1 VNVLPSTPQAG
12 LNPWQKVLWAA
23 FLVALPVTSF
33 PFFPQAIGGEALVR
47 PLSLYPLIL
56 LLPLVTLPALFR
68 KSLPRTLLALIP
80 FIVLALV
87 SSLVSL
93 TQGIEPALGISVEA
107 RVLRAVITLGVGV
120 AIYWTV
126 TLLPRSSQDL
136 RFTLRWLYIGF
147 AIALLWGTLQA
158 VYVVNFS
165 PQYFDK
171 IQHVQDF
178 ISIRK
183 LIRNRVSG
191 MTYEPNWF
199 AEQITFLLLPFL
211 LSSVLSGYTVF
222 RWRWRFLRLEWFLLA
237 WAIALLPFTFS
248 RAGVLNLVVVAFV
261 GVLFLRFPHR
271 GKAAQKAAP
280 SHRFLRPVIEALVL
294 MAAIAGISYYAGTKN
309 EFFTRLWSYWEHKN
323 ATLSGYFDYIG
334 FGARFTYS
342 GTAFRTYEAYPLLG
356 VGLGNYAFYF
366 EQMLPDEPLAETPE
380 VLRLVTPGA
389 GRDRLITSKNFY
401 FRLLSETGILGTVA
415 FFAFLIAVFGNVL
428 YLRLG
433 PDLEA
438 RFWGTAGL
446 LGLIAFLL
454 AAFSYD
460 SFAIP
465 NMWVVF
471 GLGTAAC
478 WVFSQEAQA
487 EMQSAPGAALPLPGS
502 PQASWQKSE

>member
-1 VNVLPSTPQAG
+1 M
-12 LNPWQKVLWAA
+12 NPWQKVLWAA

-56 LLPLVTLPALFR
+56 LLPLVTLPGLFR
-68 KSLPRTLLALIP
+68 KSLPRTLLALVP
-80 FIVLALV
+80 FIVMALV
-87 SSLVSL
+87 SSLLSL
-93 TQGIEPALGISVEA
+93 TQGIEPVLGITVES
-107 RVLRAVITLGVGV
+107 RMLRAVITLGIGV
-120 AIYWTV
+120 AIYLTV
-126 TLLPRSSQDL
+126 ALLPHSSEDL
-136 RFTLRWLYIGF
+136 RFTLRWLYVGF
-147 AIALLWGTLQA
+147 AIALLWGTFQA

-165 PQYFDK
+165 PPYFNR
-171 IQHVQDF
+171 IQHIQDF

-199 AEQITFLLLPFL
+199 AEQITFLLMPFL
-211 LSSVLSGYTVF
+211 LSSVLSGYSAF
-222 RWRWRFLRLEWFLLA
+222 RWRWRFLRVEWFLLA

-248 RAGVLNLVVVAFV
+248 RAGVLNLVVLAFV
-261 GVLFLRFPHR
+261 GVLFLRFPR
-271 GKAAQKAAP
+271 RDKAVKKAP
-280 SHRFLRPVIEALVL
+280 SAHRFLRPVIEALL
-294 MAAIAGISYYAGTKN
+294 LLAAIAGIVYYAGTKN
-309 EFFTRLWSYWEHKN
+309 EFFTRLWNYWEHKN
-323 ATLSGYFDYIG
+323 ATLSGYFDYLG

-342 GTAFRTYEAYPLLG
+342 GTAFRIYEAYPLLG

-366 EQMLPDEPLAETPE
+366 EQLLPDEPLAATPE

-415 FFAFLIAVFGNVL
+415 FFAFLVAVIGNVL

-433 PDLEA
+433 SSQNSH
-438 RFWGTAGL
+438 FWGTAGL
-446 LGLIAFLL
+446 LGVIAFVL
-454 AAFSYD
+454 AAVSFD

-471 GLGTAAC
+471 GLATAAS
-478 WVFSQEAQA
+478 WVFSQEAPG
-487 EMQSAPGAALPLPGS
+487 EKQSAPGTEPGS
-502 PQASWQKSE
+502 AESLPTL

>member
-1 VNVLPSTPQAG
+1 VSTISTTSQSG
-12 LNPWQKVLWAA
+12 LTAWQKVLWAA

-33 PFFPQAIGGEALVR
+33 PFFPQAMGGEALVR

-56 LLPLVTLPALFR
+56 LLPLVTLPGLFR
-68 KSLPRTLLALIP
+68 KSLPRTLLAFVP
-80 FIVLALV
+80 FVALALV

-93 TQGIEPALGISVEA
+93 TQGIEPALGISVDS
-107 RVLRAVITLGVGV
+107 RVFRAVITLGIGIAFYLTAV
-120 AIYWTV
+120 
-126 TLLPRSSQDL
+126 LLPRSSEDL

-147 AIALLWGTLQA
+147 AIAMLWGTLQA

-165 PQYFDK
+165 PQYFNQ
-171 IQHVQDF
+171 IQHFQDF
-178 ISIRK
+178 ISVRK
-183 LIRNRVSG
+183 LIRNRISG

-211 LSSVLSGYTVF
+211 LSSVLSGYSAF
-222 RWRWRFLRLEWFLLA
+222 RWRWRFLRLEWFLFA

-248 RAGVLNLVVVAFV
+248 RAGVLNLVVLVFV
-261 GVLFLRFPHR
+261 GVLFLRLP
-271 GKAAQKAAP
+271 GKAKVAQKPPA
-280 SHRFLRPVIEALVL
+280 SHRFLRPVIEAMIL
-294 MAAIAGISYYAGTKN
+294 MAAIAGIMYYAGTKN

-323 ATLSGYFDYIG
+323 ATLSGYFDYLG

-342 GTAFRTYEAYPLLG
+342 GTAFRMYEAYPLLG

-366 EQMLPDEPLAETPE
+366 EQMLPEEPLADTPE

-389 GRDRLITSKNFY
+389 GRDRLVTSKNFY
-401 FRLLSETGILGTVA
+401 LRLLSETGILGTAA
-415 FFAFLIAVFGNVL
+415 FFAFLIAVLGNLL
-428 YLRLG
+428 YLRLATG
-433 PDLEA
+433 LGV

-454 AAFSYD
+454 AAVSFD

-471 GLGTAAC
+471 GLATAAS
-478 WVFSQEAQA
+478 WIYGQETQA
-487 EMQSAPGAALPLPGS
+487 ENQFVPAAAHNI
-502 PQASWQKSE
+502 PQDDVSIALK

>member
-1 VNVLPSTPQAG
+1 VSALTVPPHAG
-12 LNPWQKVLWAA
+12 LNSWQKVLWAA

-56 LLPLVTLPALFR
+56 LLPLVTVPALFR
-68 KSLPRTLLALIP
+68 KSLPRTLLAFIP

-93 TQGIEPALGISVEA
+93 TQGIEPVLGITVEA

-126 TLLPRSSQDL
+126 SLLPRSSEDL

-147 AIALLWGTLQA
+147 AVALLWGTLQA

-165 PQYFDK
+165 PHYFNQ

-183 LIRNRVSG
+183 LIRNRISG

-211 LSSVLSGYTVF
+211 LSSVLSGYSAF
-222 RWRWRFLRLEWFLLA
+222 RWRWRFLRVEWFLLA

-248 RAGVLNLVVVAFV
+248 RAGVLNMVVVAFI
-261 GVLFLRFPHR
+261 GVLFLRFPR
-271 GKAAQKAAP
+271 TGKAAKKATP
-280 SHRFLRPVIEALVL
+280 SHRFLRPAIEALVL
-294 MAAIAGISYYAGTKN
+294 LAAIAGIVYYAGTKN
-309 EFFTRLWSYWEHKN
+309 EFFARLWSYWEHKN
-323 ATLSGYFDYIG
+323 ASLTGFFDYIG

-342 GTAFRTYEAYPLLG
+342 GTAFRTYEAYPVLG

-366 EQMLPDEPLAETPE
+366 EQMLPDEPLADTPE

-415 FFAFLIAVFGNVL
+415 FFAFLIAIFGNVL

-433 PDLEA
+433 TDPVA

-454 AAFSYD
+454 AAVSYD

-471 GLGTAAC
+471 GLGTAAS
-478 WVFSQEAQA
+478 WVFSQPVPA
-487 EMQSAPGAALPLPGS
+487 EIQSAPEAALPFPDKS
-502 PQASWQKSE
+502 QASWGKSN

>member
-1 VNVLPSTPQAG
+1 LNVLPETPRAG
-12 LNPWQKVLWAA
+12 LNTWQKVLWAA

-56 LLPLVTLPALFR
+56 LLPLVTLPGLFR

-80 FIVLALV
+80 FIVLALA

-93 TQGIEPALGISVEA
+93 TQGIEPVLGITVEA

-120 AIYWTV
+120 AIYLTV
-126 TLLPRSSQDL
+126 ALLPRSSEDL

-147 AIALLWGTLQA
+147 AIALLWGTIQA

-165 PQYFDK
+165 PQYFNK
-171 IQHVQDF
+171 IQHIQDF

-191 MTYEPNWF
+191 LTYEPNWF
-199 AEQITFLLLPFL
+199 AEQISFLLLPFL
-211 LSSVLSGYTVF
+211 LSSVLSGYSAF
-222 RWRWRFLRLEWFLLA
+222 RWRWRFLRVEWFLLA

-248 RAGVLNLVVVAFV
+248 RAGVLNLVVLAFI
-261 GVLFLRFPHR
+261 GVLFLRVPR
-271 GKAAQKAAP
+271 KGKAAKKTAP
-280 SHRFLRPVIEALVL
+280 SHRFLRPVIEALLL
-294 MAAIAGISYYAGTKN
+294 MVAIAGIVYYAGTKN
-309 EFFTRLWSYWEHKN
+309 EFFARLWSYWEHKN
-323 ATLSGYFDYIG
+323 ATLTGFFDYIG

-342 GTAFRTYEAYPLLG
+342 GTAFRTYEAYPVLG

-389 GRDRLITSKNFY
+389 GRERLITSKNFY

-415 FFAFLIAVFGNVL
+415 FFAFLIAVIGDVL

-433 PDLEA
+433 SDPRA

-446 LGLIAFLL
+446 LGIIAFLV
-454 AAFSYD
+454 AAFSFD

-471 GLGTAAC
+471 GLGTAAS

-487 EMQSAPGAALPLPGS
+487 EEQSVPGAERPLPGGS
-502 PQASWQKSE
+502 QTSWQASE

>member
-1 VNVLPSTPQAG
+1 VNLIPATRQAG
-12 LNPWQKVLWAA
+12 LNSWQKVLWAA
-23 FLVALPVTSF
+23 FLAALPVTSF
-33 PFFPQAIGGEALVR
+33 PFFPQAFGGEALVR

-56 LLPLVTLPALFR
+56 LLPLVTLPALLR
-68 KSLPRTLLALIP
+68 KSLPRTLLAIIP

-93 TQGIEPALGISVEA
+93 TQGIEPALGISVDA
-107 RVLRAVITLGVGV
+107 RVLRAVITLGIGV
-120 AIYWTV
+120 SIYLTV
-126 TLLPRSSQDL
+126 ALLPRSSEDL

-147 AIALLWGTLQA
+147 AIAMLWGTLQA

-165 PQYFDK
+165 PHYFNQ

-211 LSSVLSGYTVF
+211 LTSVLSGYSAF
-222 RWRWRFLRLEWFLLA
+222 RWRWRFLRVEWFLLA

-248 RAGVLNLVVVAFV
+248 RAGVLNLVVLAFI
-261 GVLFLRFPHR
+261 GVLFLRFSR
-271 GKAAQKAAP
+271 RSKAAP
-280 SHRFLRPVIEALVL
+280 KAPSPRRLLRPIIEAALL
-294 MAAIAGISYYAGTKN
+294 MAAIAGIVYYAGTKN
-309 EFFTRLWSYWEHKN
+309 EFFARLWSYWEHKN
-323 ATLSGYFDYIG
+323 ATLTGFFDYIG

-342 GTAFRTYEAYPLLG
+342 GTAFRMYEAYPLLG

-366 EQMLPDEPLAETPE
+366 EQMLPDEPLAQTPE

-415 FFAFLIAVFGNVL
+415 FFAFLIAVIGNVL

-433 PDLEA
+433 TDLGA

-446 LGLIAFLL
+446 LGVIAFFV
-454 AAFSYD
+454 AAVSFD

-471 GLGTAAC
+471 GLGTAAS
-478 WVFSQEAQA
+478 WVFSQEAQGEKQPA
-487 EMQSAPGAALPLPGS
+487 PSATSALP
-502 PQASWQKSE
+502 

>member
-1 VNVLPSTPQAG
+1 MSATPQAG
-12 LNPWQKVLWAA
+12 LKSWQKALWAA

-56 LLPLVTLPALFR
+56 LLPLVTLPALFC
-68 KSLPRTLLALIP
+68 KSLPRTLLAFIP
-80 FIVLALV
+80 FIVMALV

-120 AIYWTV
+120 AIYLTV
-126 TLLPRSSQDL
+126 ALLPRNSDDL

-147 AIALLWGTLQA
+147 AIALLWGTFQA

-165 PQYFDK
+165 PPYFNR
-171 IQHVQDF
+171 IQHIQDF

-199 AEQITFLLLPFL
+199 AEQITFLLVPFL
-211 LSSVLSGYTVF
+211 LTSVLSGYSAF
-222 RWRWRFLRLEWFLLA
+222 RWRWRFLRVEWFLLA

-248 RAGVLNLVVVAFV
+248 RAGVLNLVVLAFI
-261 GVLFLRFPHR
+261 GVLFLRFPR
-271 GKAAQKAAP
+271 RSKAAP
-280 SHRFLRPVIEALVL
+280 KAPSSHRFLRPAIEAALL
-294 MAAIAGISYYAGTKN
+294 LAAIAGIVYYAGTKN
-309 EFFTRLWSYWEHKN
+309 EFFTRLWSYWEKKN

-342 GTAFRTYEAYPLLG
+342 GTAFRMYEAYPLLG

-366 EQMLPDEPLAETPE
+366 EQMLPDEPLAQTPE

-401 FRLLSETGILGTVA
+401 FRLLSETGILGTIA
-415 FFAFLIAVFGNVL
+415 FFAFLIAVIGNML

-433 PDLEA
+433 TDLGA

-446 LGLIAFLL
+446 LGVIAFLV
-454 AAFSYD
+454 AAVSFD

-465 NMWVVF
+465 NMWIVF
-471 GLGTAAC
+471 GLGTAAN
-478 WVFSQEAQA
+478 WVFSQEALIEQ
-487 EMQSAPGAALPLPGS
+487 QPAPNATSALP
-502 PQASWQKSE
+502 

>member
-1 VNVLPSTPQAG
+1 MSVLPNTPQAE
-12 LNPWQKVLWAA
+12 LNTWQKVLWGA

-56 LLPLVTLPALFR
+56 LLPLVTLPGLFR
-68 KSLPRTLLALIP
+68 KSLPRTLLAFIP
-80 FIVLALV
+80 FVVLALV

-93 TQGIEPALGISVEA
+93 TQGIEPVLGITVEA

-120 AIYWTV
+120 AIYLTV
-126 TLLPRSSQDL
+126 VLLPRSSEDL
-136 RFTLRWLYIGF
+136 RFTLRWLYIGL
-147 AIALLWGTLQA
+147 AVALLWGTFQT
-158 VYVVNFS
+158 VYVVNFT
-165 PQYFDK
+165 PQYFNK

-211 LSSVLSGYTVF
+211 LSSVLSGYSAF
-222 RWRWRFLRLEWFLLA
+222 RWRWRFLRVEWFLLA

-248 RAGVLNLVVVAFV
+248 RAGVLNLVVLAFV
-261 GVLFLRFPHR
+261 GVLFLRSPRR
-271 GKAAQKAAP
+271 GKAVPKAAP
-280 SHRFLRPVIEALVL
+280 SHRLLRPLIEVLVL
-294 MAAIAGISYYAGTKN
+294 LAAIAGIVYYAGTKN

-323 ATLSGYFDYIG
+323 ATLAGYFDYIG

-342 GTAFRTYEAYPLLG
+342 GTAFRTYEAYPFLG

-366 EQMLPDEPLAETPE
+366 EQMLPDEPLAQTPE

-415 FFAFLIAVFGNVL
+415 FFAFLIAVIGNVL

-433 PDLEA
+433 SDPGS

-446 LGLIAFLL
+446 LSVIAFLL
-454 AAFSYD
+454 AAFSFD

-471 GLGTAAC
+471 GLATAAS
-478 WVFSQEAQA
+478 WIFSQEAQC
-487 EMQSAPGAALPLPGS
+487 EKQSTPGTAPALP
-502 PQASWQKSE
+502 

>member
-1 VNVLPSTPQAG
+1 MSTLSATPQSG
-12 LNPWQKVLWAA
+12 LTAWQKVLWAV

-33 PFFPQAIGGEALVR
+33 PFFPQAMGGEALVR

-56 LLPLVTLPALFR
+56 LLPLVTLPGLFR
-68 KSLPRTLLALIP
+68 KSLPRTLLAFVP
-80 FIVLALV
+80 FVALALV

-93 TQGIEPALGISVEA
+93 TQGIEPALGISVDS
-107 RVLRAVITLGVGV
+107 RVLRAVLTLGIGV
-120 AIYWTV
+120 AFYLTAV
-126 TLLPRSSQDL
+126 LLPRSSEDL

-147 AIALLWGTLQA
+147 AIAMLWGTLQA
-158 VYVVNFS
+158 FYVVNFS
-165 PQYFDK
+165 PQYFNQ
-171 IQHVQDF
+171 IQHFQDF
-178 ISIRK
+178 ISVRK
-183 LIRNRVSG
+183 LLRNRVSG

-211 LSSVLSGYTVF
+211 LSSVLSGYSVF

-248 RAGVLNLVVVAFV
+248 RAGVLNLVVLVFV
-261 GVLFLRFPHR
+261 GVLFLRLP
-271 GKAAQKAAP
+271 GKARVAQKPPP

-294 MAAIAGISYYAGTKN
+294 MAAIAGIVYYAGTKN
-309 EFFTRLWSYWEHKN
+309 EFFTRLWNYWEHKN
-323 ATLSGYFDYIG
+323 ATLSGYFDYLG

-342 GTAFRTYEAYPLLG
+342 GTAFRMYEAYPLLG

-366 EQMLPDEPLAETPE
+366 EQMLPEEPLADTPE

-389 GRDRLITSKNFY
+389 GRDRLVTSKNFY
-401 FRLLSETGILGTVA
+401 LRLLSETGILGTAA
-415 FFAFLIAVFGNVL
+415 FFAFLIAVLGNLL
-428 YLRLG
+428 YLRLATG
-433 PDLEA
+433 LGA

-454 AAFSYD
+454 AAVSFD

-471 GLGTAAC
+471 GLATAAS
-478 WVFSQEAQA
+478 WVYGQETQA
-487 EMQSAPGAALPLPGS
+487 EKGSVPGAAQGS
-502 PQASWQKSE
+502 PQDTVSMAVK